1 MMIADLYSSLCQLSD
16 SGLHSNVVSLCSLVE
31 NLVEQESGLLDP
43 SQLAQFHVM
52 YADSLMA
59 TKEFRRA
66 EAMYSKSLQVRKH
79 YQKVGDDVTNEAD
92 VKYSLHQCYVALGQT
107 NQAVNVL
114 QSILAKQ
121 RTVKVSM
128 ALGQLYHQ
136 MGMERPAI
144 AAYREV
150 VRECPMALEAVRSL
164 IQLGVRIKEIQD
176 LAKDNSQE
184 LLSTGQ
190 VDWMAGWLAGQAALH
205 SRDYSLAVR
214 ELRSLEEKTVGGL
227 RANVDILV
235 DQGLAHHWAGEVDLA
250 IRVLTRA
257 NSLDRHLIRGMDSLA
272 CLLAQEGHT
281 RQLETLST
289 RLMGVNEECSQ
300 SLVAL
305 GHFCHL
311 NKKSPRA
318 VYFAH
323 KACQL
328 DTRNV
333 EALLLKGNVLLDL
346 KKLPDAMNHF
356 RQAMLIASYRFE
368 THKGMVDCYL
378 GLSRQREAV
387 TAATSACKYL
397 SNSPRALTLYATV
410 LLKEPLSVARA
421 KSLLERAASTHHL
434 PAVYLLVDLLDREG
448 ATGRAIDLLQ
458 SQLVHS
464 STPTLHQKLADMLAK
479 NNEEE
484 KAMEHYSKALSLDP
498 KNEFALSG
506 LQKMEQ
512 NTDGMDTTYDLNEM
526 EEGGSGGRGSPQHQE
541 LEDSE
546 TEAVW
551 SDGDLNLVASFN

>member
-1 MMIADLYSSLCQLSD
+1 MMVSDLYSSLCQLYES
-16 SGLHSNVVSLCSLVE
+16 SLHSNVVSLCSLIESVI
-31 NLVEQESGLLDP
+31 EQNTSLLDP
-43 SQLAQFHVM
+43 SQLSQFYVM
-52 YADSLMA
+52 YGDSLVVG
-59 TKEFRRA
+59 KQFRRA
-66 EAMYSKSLQVRKH
+66 ECEYSKALQVRG
-79 YQKVGDDVTNEAD
+79 GDVNSETE

-114 QSILAKQ
+114 QSIAAKQ

-164 IQLGVRIKEIQD
+164 IQLGVRPKEIQD
-176 LAKDNSQE
+176 LTKERSQDLMSSGE
-184 LLSTGQ
+184 
-190 VDWMAGWLAGQAALH
+190 VDWLGGWLAGQAALH
-205 SRDYSLAVR
+205 SRDYSVAVR
-214 ELRSLEEKTVGGL
+214 EFRSLEEMSVGGL
-227 RANVDILV
+227 RANVDLLV

-250 IRVLTRA
+250 IRVLSRA
-257 NSLDRHLIRGMDSLA
+257 SSLDRHLLRGMDSLA

-289 RLMGVNEECSQ
+289 RLTGVNEESPQ
-300 SLVAL
+300 SLIAL

-421 KSLLERAASTHHL
+421 KSLLERAAKSNHL
-434 PAVYLLVDLLDREG
+434 PAVYLLVDLLDREL

-458 SQLVHS
+458 EQLTHS

-484 KAMEHYSKALSLDP
+484 KAMEHYSKALALDP
-498 KNEFALSG
+498 KNEFALTG
-506 LQKMEQ
+506 LQKMEH

-526 EEGGSGGRGSPQHQE
+526 EEVGSGGRGSPHHQE